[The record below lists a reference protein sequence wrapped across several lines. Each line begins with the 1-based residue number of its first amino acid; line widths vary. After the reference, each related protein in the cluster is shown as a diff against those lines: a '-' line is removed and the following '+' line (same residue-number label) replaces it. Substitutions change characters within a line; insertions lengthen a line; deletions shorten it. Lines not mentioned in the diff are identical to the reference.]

1 MFFGEDI
8 FNWALPKCTLSK
20 RSKINHL
27 RKEEGARKLLLLKG
41 TLT

>member
-8 FNWALPKCTLSK
+8 FNWALQKCTLSK
-20 RSKINHL
+20 RSKINHFEE
-27 RKEEGARKLLLLKG
+27 RGRGKEI